1 MHTARRTHG
10 FTESVIR
17 GMTRLANEHDA
28 INLSQ
33 GFPNFPAPDEVKNEA
48 CRAIHADINQYA
60 ITWGSRRLRLALTR
74 KYAEFYGLEIDSE
87 AEITVTCG
95 ATEAMAT
102 VLLAVVDP
110 GEQVIVLEP
119 FYENYGPDTVICE
132 AEPVFVPLGEP
143 PEWRLDLERLAR
155 AFSDRTRAI
164 ILNTPNNPT
173 GRVLT
178 REELEGVTELCRR
191 YDAYVVTDEV
201 YEHILYDGEHIP
213 VATLP
218 EMRDRTITISGA
230 SKTYSV
236 TGWRIGTIVAPSPVT
251 DAIRKVH
258 DFLTVGAPAPL
269 QEGVAAAIETLGPEY
284 YERLAADYRIRRD
297 VLYGRLLEAGFQAEC
312 PQGAYYIL
320 ADFSEISDLPD
331 DEFSYWLTRE
341 IGVAPVPG
349 SSFYSDPAAGRRLVR
364 FAFCKTTDVLEE
376 AAERLASLRERAV
389 PCQPLGVSR
398 MRGG

>member
-33 GFPNFPAPDEVKNEA
+33 GFPNFPAPDEVKDEA
-48 CRAIHADINQYA
+48 CRAIQADINQYA

-74 KYAEFYGLEIDSE
+74 KYAEFYGLEIDPE
-87 AEITVTCG
+87 TEITVTCG

-102 VLLAVVDP
+102 VLLALVDP

-119 FYENYGPDTVICE
+119 FYENYGPDTVICQ
-132 AEPVFVPLGEP
+132 AEPVFVPFGEP
-143 PEWRLDLERLAR
+143 PKWRLDLERLER

-178 REELEGVTELCRR
+178 REELEGVAELCRR
-191 YDAYVVTDEV
+191 HDAYVITDEV

-236 TGWRIGTIVAPSPVT
+236 TGWRIGTIVAPSRVT

-269 QEGVAAAIETLGPEY
+269 QEGVAAAIETLGPDY
-284 YERLAADYRIRRD
+284 YERLASDYRLRRD
-297 VLYGRLLEAGFQAEC
+297 VLYGRLLEAGFQAARPE
-312 PQGAYYIL
+312 GAYYIL

-389 PCQPLGVSR
+389 P
-398 MRGG
+398 

>member
-33 GFPNFPAPDEVKNEA
+33 GFPNFPAPDEVKDEA

-74 KYAEFYGLEIDSE
+74 KYAEFYGLEIDPE
-87 AEITVTCG
+87 TEITVTCG

-102 VLLAVVDP
+102 VLLALVDP

-119 FYENYGPDTVICE
+119 FYENYGPDTVICQ
-132 AEPVFVPLGEP
+132 AEPVFVPFGEP
-143 PEWRLDLERLAR
+143 PKWRLDLERLER

-178 REELEGVTELCRR
+178 REELEGVAELCRR
-191 YDAYVVTDEV
+191 HDAYVITDEV

-218 EMRDRTITISGA
+218 EMRERTITISGA

-236 TGWRIGTIVAPSPVT
+236 TGWRIGTIVAPSRVT

-284 YERLAADYRIRRD
+284 YERLASDYRLRRD
-297 VLYGRLLEAGFQAEC
+297 VLYGRLLAAGFQAAR

-389 PCQPLGVSR
+389 P
-398 MRGG
+398 

>member
-33 GFPNFPAPDEVKNEA
+33 GFPNFPAPDEVKDEA

-74 KYAEFYGLEIDSE
+74 KYADFYGLEIDPE

-119 FYENYGPDTVICE
+119 FYENYGPDTVICQ

-143 PEWRLDLERLAR
+143 PEWTLDLERLER

-178 REELEGVTELCRR
+178 RGELEGVAELCRR
-191 YDAYVVTDEV
+191 HDAYVVTDEV

-218 EMRDRTITISGA
+218 EMRERTITISGA

-236 TGWRIGTIVAPSPVT
+236 TGWRIGTIVAPSGVT

-284 YERLAADYRIRRD
+284 YERLAADYRVRRD
-297 VLYGRLLEAGFQAEC
+297 VLYGRLLEAGFQAER

-364 FAFCKTTDVLEE
+364 FAFCKTTDVLEQ

-389 PCQPLGVSR
+389 PCQPLGISR